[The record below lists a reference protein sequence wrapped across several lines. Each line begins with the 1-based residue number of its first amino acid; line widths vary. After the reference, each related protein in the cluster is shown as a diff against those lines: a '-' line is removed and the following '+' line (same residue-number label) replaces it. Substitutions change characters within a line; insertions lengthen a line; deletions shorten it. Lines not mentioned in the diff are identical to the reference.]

1 MKRALAIGVLI
12 MALALAGCGQ
22 SGQLVSGS
30 DPTPTSTPTPT
41 PAPTV
46 RPSNPEQSY
55 RTGQIV
61 GEALSNAWDDLK
73 NFGRGVWSELKN
85 DDNEGDE

>member
-1 MKRALAIGVLI
+1 MKKIIAIGVLVVV
-12 MALALAGCGQ
+12 LALAGCV
-22 SGQLVSGS
+22 SHSQLVPGS
-30 DPTPTSTPTPT
+30 EPPPTFTPV

-61 GEALSNAWDDLK
+61 GEALSNAWGDLK
-73 NFGRGVWSELKN
+73 EFSKGAWSELKN
-85 DDNEGDE
+85 NDEGNENG

>member
-12 MALALAGCGQ
+12 VALALAGCVSQ
-22 SGQLVSGS
+22 SQLVSRS
-30 DPTPTSTPTPT
+30 EPTPTSTYT

-61 GEALSNAWDDLK
+61 GEALSNAWTDLK
-73 NFGRGVWSELKN
+73 SFGKGAWSELKN
-85 DDNEGDE
+85 NEEGNENG